1 MFSKKIY
8 NKINN
13 KRIIE
18 YRRHIVGKR
27 ETCQFLV
34 PKDYPINIDKVKLL
48 IFLNFNIIDH
58 FLFEFKG
65 TQI

>member
-1 MFSKKIY
+1 
-8 NKINN
+8 
-13 KRIIE
+13 
-18 YRRHIVGKR
+18 VGKR

-48 IFLNFNIIDH
+48 IFLNFNKIDH